1 MYSRS
6 RNKLLDTSLAIV
18 SRLHFHSRVSL
29 EWFVRQSPLMAH
41 VWKELEAAQ
50 EQQWLF
56 VLFGDAC
63 PAVCCHGAPLP
74 GVVSGTWSLYG
85 IRKMKMSRA
94 LSWGLQDGGDELSLC
109 VGVGWV
115 SLLQGLGNGGGWL
128 CSHAAEERSP
138 ERWKERNKL
147 SYNDQFVLN

>member
-85 IRKMKMSRA
+85 WASGRWRWAEPWAGGCRMEGTSWARVCGCWVSVIASGLGKWWWLAVFSCCRGTQSRKMK
-94 LSWGLQDGGDELSLC
+94 G
-109 VGVGWV
+109 
-115 SLLQGLGNGGGWL
+115 
-128 CSHAAEERSP
+128 EE
-138 ERWKERNKL
+138 
-147 SYNDQFVLN
+147 